1 MNAYIPPS
9 WMTGHIG
16 CTRGP
21 PSRRTVARNPSPTPN
36 WYSSARPAVAR
47 SGRSVENSAQEAT
60 APQSAPAPNSG
71 QRWPPVR
78 LRATAI
84 TALALIAVILIAFVV
99 QIARG
104 QSGWPYSMLG
114 FWGCVPYVAAVI
126 VLRVRG

>member
-60 APQSAPAPNSG
+60 ATQSAPTPNSG

-78 LRATAI
+78 DRRIATGEMTSELD
-84 TALALIAVILIAFVV
+84 TANP
-99 QIARG
+99 G
-104 QSGWPYSMLG
+104 QHDGEMTSELDNGDRPGPRYG
-114 FWGCVPYVAAVI
+114 GKPGAQ
-126 VLRVRG
+126 